1 MADDKPLIVVKR
13 RRKVAGGA
21 HGGAWKIAYA
31 DFVTAMMAFFLLLWL
46 LSSSVSKRDL
56 EGIAG
61 YFKTP
66 IEKIFV
72 SGENKSGTSSVIP
85 GGGEDLTRR
94 EGEVMKGIDEFQVK
108 PSDKSKGQ
116 QKLLDQA
123 GLNAL
128 KEKIE
133 KSLQEKPQFKAYK
146 SQVLIDITDQG
157 LRIQIV
163 DDLKRPMFAL
173 SSPELEPF
181 AKAIMR
187 AIGSSLNGIS
197 NKVSLSG
204 HTDAIPFSDGPA
216 SYSNWE
222 LSTDRANASRR
233 ELIQGGMDEAK
244 VLEVVGLG
252 SAVLYDKSNPIN
264 PINRRIS
271 IIILNKKTQ
280 DRIEKNVPV
289 IANNTAETKQA
300 IEDAGAAKQNKK

>member
-13 RRKVAGGA
+13 KRKVAAGA

-56 EGIAG
+56 EGISG

-85 GGGEDLTRR
+85 GGGQDLTRK
-94 EGEVMKGIDEFQVK
+94 EGEVLKGTDEFQVR

-116 QKLLDQA
+116 QKLLDEA

-133 KSLQEKPQFKAYK
+133 KALQEKPQFKNYK

-187 AIGSSLNGIS
+187 AVGSSLNGIS

-204 HTDAIPFSDGPA
+204 HTDAIPFPDGPA

-244 VLEVVGLG
+244 VLEVIGLG
-252 SAVLYDKSNPIN
+252 SAVLYDKTNPIN

-280 DRIEKNVPV
+280 NRIEKNVPV
-289 IANNTAETKQA
+289 ITNSSDATKQV
-300 IEDAGAAKQNKK
+300 IQESGTNQTKN

>member
-13 RRKVAGGA
+13 KRKVAAGA

-56 EGIAG
+56 EGISG

-85 GGGEDLTRR
+85 GGGQDLTRK
-94 EGEVMKGIDEFQVK
+94 EGEVLKGTDEFQVR

-116 QKLLDQA
+116 QKLLDEA

-133 KSLQEKPQFKAYK
+133 KALQEKPQFKNYK

-163 DDLKRPMFAL
+163 DDLQRPMFAL

-187 AIGSSLNGIS
+187 AVGSSLNGIS

-204 HTDAIPFSDGPA
+204 HTDAIPFPDGPA

-244 VLEVVGLG
+244 VLEVIGLG
-252 SAVLYDKSNPIN
+252 SAVLYDKTNPIN

-280 DRIEKNVPV
+280 NRIEKNVPV
-289 IANNTAETKQA
+289 ITNSSDATKQV
-300 IEDAGAAKQNKK
+300 IQESGTNQTKN

>member
-13 RRKVAGGA
+13 KRKVAGGA

-85 GGGEDLTRR
+85 GGGQDLTRK
-94 EGEVMKGIDEFQVK
+94 EGEVMKGSAEFQVK
-108 PSDKSKGQ
+108 PSDKSRGQ
-116 QKLLDQA
+116 QKLLDEA
-123 GLNAL
+123 GLKAL

-133 KSLQEKPQFKAYK
+133 KAIQEKPQLKNYK
-146 SQVLIDITDQG
+146 NQVLIDITDQG

-173 SSPELEPF
+173 SSAELEPF

-187 AIGSSLNGIS
+187 AVGSSLNGIS

-233 ELIQGGMDEAK
+233 ELIQGGMEEGK

-252 SAVLYDKSNPIN
+252 SAVLYDKTNPIN

-280 DRIEKNVPV
+280 DRIEKNASVV
-289 IANNTAETKQA
+289 ANNTEATKQV
-300 IEDAGAAKQNKK
+300 IEESGSKQTKK